1 MNRIFLKINVVSIF
15 LLVTLN
21 CVQLQSISI
30 NSQPEAKERDNKIE
44 AVASKFV
51 FLAFNFDNDFLE
63 ETPRKLIEQCQNGKI
78 KGIVT
83 KFETVSYVF
92 FTDFIVK
99 ANGYCVK

>member
-1 MNRIFLKINVVSIF
+1 MSIKIIVSCLFLFTS
-15 LLVTLN
+15 LT

-30 NSQPEAKERDNKIE
+30 NSQPDLKERDLRIE
-44 AVASKFV
+44 ATSSKFV
-51 FLAFNFDNDFLE
+51 FLAFNFNNDFLE
-63 ETPRKLIEQCQNGKI
+63 ETPKKLIEQCQGGKI

-99 ANGYCVK
+99 ANGYCVQ